1 MPKFTKAYSFG
12 LVTGLPYIV
21 MEPTIRLLNDQRVQ
35 RGRAAQGAFTWSD
48 FFPQFF
54 FSTFQNWQSG
64 SATRLAKRPGLAMF
78 YLGFVAPGRATT
90 DLKPRSTASYPR
102 NRPSPVRLSGGRR
115 SPGLRPNSQTNAQ
128 RLTARQFRGQVARLA
143 PKTTSVNVTPGL
155 CLHSAA
161 HITRH
166 IHKEEGIRNKP
177 GIRSVAILGNALKR
191 PTNQLE
197 IPGTRRSVRSQR
209 PPP

>member
-1 MPKFTKAYSFG
+1 VVRF
-12 LVTGLPYIV
+12 L
-21 MEPTIRLLNDQRVQ
+21 
-35 RGRAAQGAFTWSD
+35 
-48 FFPQFF
+48 PQFF
-54 FSTFQNWQSG
+54 FSPPSRTGSQVLQLVWPSGRVWQCSI
-64 SATRLAKRPGLAMF
+64 
-78 YLGFVAPGRATT
+78 LGFVAPGRATT
-90 DLKPRSTASYPR
+90 DLKPRSTAGCPNSGST
-102 NRPSPVRLSGGRR
+102 NPVRISGGRR
-115 SPGLRPNSQTNAQ
+115 NPGLRPNSQTNAQ

-166 IHKEEGIRNKP
+166 IHKEKGIRNKP
-177 GIRSVAILGNALKR
+177 GIRSVAILGNAPKR

-197 IPGTRRSVRSQR
+197 IPGTRRSVQSQR

>member
-1 MPKFTKAYSFG
+1 
-12 LVTGLPYIV
+12 

-35 RGRAAQGAFTWSD
+35 RCRAAQGASTWSD

-54 FSTFQNWQSG
+54 SPPSRTGIQVLQLVWPSGRVWQC
-64 SATRLAKRPGLAMF
+64 PI
-78 YLGFVAPGRATT
+78 LGFVAPGRATT

-128 RLTARQFRGQVARLA
+128 RLTAQQFRGQVARLA

-166 IHKEEGIRNKP
+166 IHKEKGIRNKP
-177 GIRSVAILGNALKR
+177 GIRSVAILGNAPKR

-197 IPGTRRSVRSQR
+197 IPGTRRSVQSQR